1 MYYHTFII
9 KKNTHTHTGTLKLTV
24 GSKIKPD
31 ERSGCGDSGM
41 GGNVSARDG
50 LGKKT
55 LRLKREQ
62 SYN

>member
-1 MYYHTFII
+1 M
-9 KKNTHTHTGTLKLTV
+9 V
-24 GSKIKPD
+24 GSRIKPD
-31 ERSGCGDSGM
+31 EWSWHGDSGM

-50 LGKKT
+50 LGKKS

>member
-9 KKNTHTHTGTLKLTV
+9 KKKNTHTGTLKLTV

-41 GGNVSARDG
+41 VGNVSARDG

>member
-1 MYYHTFII
+1 
-9 KKNTHTHTGTLKLTV
+9 LTV
-24 GSKIKPD
+24 GSRIKPD

-55 LRLKREQ
+55 VRLKREQ